1 MEPRSWARQGLRFRV
16 AIALLT
22 VVPWYMIYY
31 VVQPM
36 PGVDRPQTDRV
47 RLALL
52 VIVLSLVTAF
62 LYRTAGS

>member
-36 PGVDRPQTDRV
+36 PGVTVLKQIVFDS
-47 RLALL
+47 A
-52 VIVLSLVTAF
+52 VIIVVSVVTAF
-62 LYRTAGS
+62 LYRNARS